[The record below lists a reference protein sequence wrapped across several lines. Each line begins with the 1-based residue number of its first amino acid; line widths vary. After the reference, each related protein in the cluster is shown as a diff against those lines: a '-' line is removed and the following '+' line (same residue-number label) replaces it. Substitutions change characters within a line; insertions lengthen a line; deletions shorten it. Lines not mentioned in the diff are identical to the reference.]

1 MKKLVFSTF
10 ALAMSLLACD
20 SSSINGD
27 YTYSDFSKKSYVSSE
42 IINGKKPSIYFS
54 DTKNTIEIR
63 NFPDALDQTGK
74 YQFLMPDESP
84 SGKWTITKDSKV
96 YFLIKSRS
104 ELVYRYYEGD
114 RERSFSLKAS
124 K

>member
-20 SSSINGD
+20 SSSINRD

-63 NFPDALDQTGK
+63 NFPDVLDQTGQ

-84 SGKWTITKDSKV
+84 SGKWTITIDSKV

-104 ELVYRYYEGD
+104 ELVYRYYEGH